1 MGFYVC
7 NKHMNLNKCIFYV
20 FNYIYMIKWWCLM
33 FNLPRLVYVSYH
45 NDPASVEFPF
55 CKLQIPLADPIAN
68 LFVIS

>member
-1 MGFYVC
+1 MVDD
-7 NKHMNLNKCIFYV
+7 
-20 FNYIYMIKWWCLM
+20 WWCLM

-45 NDPASVEFPF
+45 NDPASVKFPF